1 MTYEPDQAERID
13 LHERIAKIEAK
24 VEHIDAI
31 ASARA
36 GNFQRLEAKLDSLEK
51 DLERYRGTV
60 GGVLLVF
67 TALITFFKL
76 FWDDMLRYFK

>member
-1 MTYEPDQAERID
+1 MSYENDQGERID
-13 LHERIAKIEAK
+13 LHERIAKIEANVK
-24 VEHIDAI
+24 HIDAI
-31 ASARA
+31 TSARTY
-36 GNFQRLEAKLDSLEK
+36 NLQRLESKIDSLEK

-76 FWDDMLRYFK
+76 FWHDMVRFFK